1 MFWFLG
7 NTAGILFPGLVNT
20 MLSMT
25 VNVVCGPVK
34 DSQAEIAL
42 SVVMLILI
50 HRCLINICLR
60 FCHSSCL
67 ALLVSSVSV
76 FPPPPPSSS
85 SSSLAG
91 NSRRLTW
98 ARHSSRKSSA
108 THSYHCVQYFRVSKQ
123 WYNCQC
129 LGFLT
134 CAQKSRNAVA
144 HKGLYGH
151 RKRVCTGSRLWEKN
165 PLPNWGHEPA
175 SVLRLAFSIG
185 RSTNWAIPV
194 PPVPPPALP
203 GAVLIADS
211 KHWFTTSFLLEVGAG
226 KRCLKCVQ
234 TEAFGVR

>member
-1 MFWFLG
+1 
-7 NTAGILFPGLVNT
+7 

-76 FPPPPPSSS
+76 FPPPPSSS
-85 SSSLAG
+85 LSLAG
-91 NSRRLTW
+91 NSGHLTW

-108 THSYHCVQYFRVSKQ
+108 THSYQCVQYFRVSRQ
-123 WYNCQC
+123 WYGCQC

-134 CAQKSRNAVA
+134 CAQKSMNAIA

-151 RKRVCTGSRLWEKN
+151 RKRVCTGSWLWGKN
-165 PLPNWGHEPA
+165 PSPHRGLEPA
-175 SVLRLAFSIG
+175 SVLRLSFSVG
-185 RSTNWAIPV
+185 RSTN
-194 PPVPPPALP
+194 
-203 GAVLIADS
+203 
-211 KHWFTTSFLLEVGAG
+211 
-226 KRCLKCVQ
+226 
-234 TEAFGVR
+234 